1 MRALRPSH
9 AASPLILDGEAVS
22 VEVAMRERSVSE
34 VWGEWVGGMGEWHV
48 FGALTYDQ
56 DRRERRDDHGVPIK
70 PGNDVVKA
78 HARGWLREGERR
90 LGRPIEA
97 AVLALEYQ
105 KNGWP
110 HLHPLLRVAGG
121 LQGNEFKVLGGT
133 WFERHGYA
141 QLQKPRD
148 QVDVCEYAA
157 KYLAKDLD
165 RGDVLFWP
173 LRGQLTTHQPRLR
186 PGRPARAP
194 APNSAA
200 RAGRR

>member
-1 MRALRPSH
+1 MEIAQP
-9 AASPLILDGEAVS
+9 
-22 VEVAMRERSVSE
+22 ERSVSE

-56 DRRERRDDHGVPIK
+56 NRRERHDDHGTPIK

-105 KNGWP
+105 KTGWP

-121 LQGNEFKVLGGT
+121 LQGDEFKILGGT

-148 QVDVCEYAA
+148 QADVCEYAA

-173 LRGQLTTHQPRLR
+173 LRGPLSTHQPRLGPTARARAPWR
-186 PGRPARAP
+186 PGRGSGGKR
-194 APNSAA
+194 
-200 RAGRR
+200 